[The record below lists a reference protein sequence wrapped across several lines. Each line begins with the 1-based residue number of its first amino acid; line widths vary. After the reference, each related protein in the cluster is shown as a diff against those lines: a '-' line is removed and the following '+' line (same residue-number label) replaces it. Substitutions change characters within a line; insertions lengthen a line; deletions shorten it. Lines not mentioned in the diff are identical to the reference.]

1 MKKTALGMVL
11 VLGLSVGLTTQSSAA
26 TVKLT
31 SAQQAQI
38 KYLVEEEKL
47 ARDVYTYLLGT
58 SGSQKF
64 RNIAQAEQTHMNLVS
79 GVLKTYGVVDPSL
92 DEKAGVFQNTALA
105 ALYKKLTASG
115 RVDYVGALAA
125 GVAIEKLDIAD
136 LKTDIKTETASDV
149 LWMLNTLLQG
159 SEKHLVAFT
168 R

>member
-64 RNIAQAEQTHMNLVS
+64 RNIA
-79 GVLKTYGVVDPSL
+79 K
-92 DEKAGVFQNTALA
+92 QNRHT
-105 ALYKKLTASG
+105 
-115 RVDYVGALAA
+115 
-125 GVAIEKLDIAD
+125 
-136 LKTDIKTETASDV
+136 
-149 LWMLNTLLQG
+149 
-159 SEKHLVAFT
+159 
-168 R
+168 